1 MYEGNN
7 PTALKSQQ
15 WLTEN
20 LLDLMEEKPYEEISI
35 MDICKKADL
44 SRQTFYNYFESK
56 DELFRFLLRS
66 TYEGK
71 LKEMNEIPSSKEA
84 ISIFVNIA
92 KENNR
97 LVSAIVK
104 NNMGNI
110 VSDEIFQCITKFLNN
125 FIPNFSNQPHFAY
138 HVILLSGALT
148 HFLTYYARNNSEM
161 SEKEMT
167 LILEAFLSGKV
178 FRLLRASKYIKKV
191 LK

>member
-1 MYEGNN
+1 MYDGNN

-56 DELFRFLLRS
+56 EELFRYLLRS
-66 TYEGK
+66 TYDSK
-71 LKEMNEIPSSKEA
+71 LNALETIPTSKDA
-84 ISIFVNIA
+84 ISIFVNTA
-92 KENNR
+92 KENDR

-110 VSDEIFQCITKFLNN
+110 VSDEIFQSITRFLNK
-125 FIPNFSNQPHFAY
+125 FIPNFSNQQHFNY
-138 HVILLSGALT
+138 YVVLLSGSLT
-148 HFLTYYARNNSEM
+148 HFMTYYARNNREM
-161 SEKEMT
+161 SELEMT
-167 LILEAFLSGKV
+167 HILESFLSGKV

-191 LK
+191 LR

>member
-1 MYEGNN
+1 MYDGNN

-56 DELFRFLLRS
+56 EELFRYLLRS
-66 TYEGK
+66 TYDSK
-71 LKEMNEIPSSKEA
+71 LNSLETIPTSKDA
-84 ISIFVNIA
+84 ISIFVNTA
-92 KENNR
+92 KENDR

-110 VSDEIFQCITKFLNN
+110 VSDEIFQSITRFLNK
-125 FIPNFSNQPHFAY
+125 FIPNFSNQQHFNY
-138 HVILLSGALT
+138 YVVLLSGSLT
-148 HFLTYYARNNSEM
+148 HFMKYYARNNREM
-161 SEKEMT
+161 SELEMT
-167 LILEAFLSGKV
+167 HILESFLSGKV

>member
-1 MYEGNN
+1 MYDGNN

-56 DELFRFLLRS
+56 EELFRYLLRS
-66 TYEGK
+66 TYDSK
-71 LKEMNEIPSSKEA
+71 LNSLETIPTSKDA
-84 ISIFVNIA
+84 ISIFVNTA
-92 KENNR
+92 KENDR

-110 VSDEIFQCITKFLNN
+110 VSDEIFQSITRFLNK
-125 FIPNFSNQPHFAY
+125 FIPNFSNQQHFNY
-138 HVILLSGALT
+138 YVVLLSGSLT
-148 HFLTYYARNNSEM
+148 HFMTYYARNNSEM
-161 SEKEMT
+161 SELEMT
-167 LILEAFLSGKV
+167 HILESFLSGKV

>member
-1 MYEGNN
+1 MYDGNN

-15 WLTEN
+15 LLTEN

-56 DELFRFLLRS
+56 EELFRYLLRS
-66 TYEGK
+66 TYDSK
-71 LKEMNEIPSSKEA
+71 LNSLETIPTSKDA
-84 ISIFVNIA
+84 ISIFVNTA
-92 KENNR
+92 KENDR

-110 VSDEIFQCITKFLNN
+110 VSDEIFQSITRFLNK
-125 FIPNFSNQPHFAY
+125 FIPNFSNQQHFNY
-138 HVILLSGALT
+138 YVVLLSGSLT
-148 HFLTYYARNNSEM
+148 HFMTYYARNNREM
-161 SEKEMT
+161 SELEMT
-167 LILEAFLSGKV
+167 HILESFLSGKV